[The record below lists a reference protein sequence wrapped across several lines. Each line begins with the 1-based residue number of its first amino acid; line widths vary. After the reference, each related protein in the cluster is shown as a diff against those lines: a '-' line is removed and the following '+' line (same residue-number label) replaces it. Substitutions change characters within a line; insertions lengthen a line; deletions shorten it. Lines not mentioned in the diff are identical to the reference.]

1 MGVYLF
7 CLVLSFIL
15 LATFLVSFSFTYS
28 GHVTSFELLSPYEC
42 GFEPISRS
50 HVLFCIKFFLLA
62 ILFIVFDVE
71 VSFLFPTLFN
81 STVVLSLVLVLLAGI
96 LYEFRYGGLDWV
108 Q

>member
-1 MGVYLF
+1 MVYLL
-7 CLVLSFIL
+7 CLVFSIL
-15 LATFLVSFSFTYS
+15 LLAAFLISFSFVYS
-28 GHVTSFELLSPYEC
+28 GYDSSVELLSPYEC

-71 VSFLFPTLFN
+71 VSFLFPTIYC
-81 STVVLSLVLVLLAGI
+81 STVVLSLVLVLLVGV

-108 Q
+108 H

>member
-1 MGVYLF
+1 VAYLF
-7 CLVLSFIL
+7 CLVLSIIL
-15 LATFLVSFSFTYS
+15 LASFLISFSFTYS
-28 GHVTSFELLSPYEC
+28 QYDNSFELLSPYEC

-50 HVLFCIKFFLLA
+50 HVLFCMKFFLLA

-71 VSFLFPTLFN
+71 VSFLFPTLFC
-81 STVVLSLVLVLLAGI
+81 SSVVLSLLLVLLAGV